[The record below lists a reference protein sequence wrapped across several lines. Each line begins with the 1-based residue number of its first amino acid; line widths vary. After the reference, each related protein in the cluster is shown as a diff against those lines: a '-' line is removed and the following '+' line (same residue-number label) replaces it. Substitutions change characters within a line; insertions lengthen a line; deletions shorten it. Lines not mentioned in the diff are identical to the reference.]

1 MRFVET
7 RGNDGSHAESVSFSD
22 AILSPLASFGGI
34 YSPETLPRL
43 DQDFLESQLSASYKS
58 LALSLIALLGIDI
71 DSHTLQQAVDLYD
84 RFDNSDHPVPVV
96 RLHDNLYISEL

>member
-58 LALSLIALLGIDI
+58 LALSYRRKTIKNYNIWRGLVFVSILPVFVFWLGH
-71 DSHTLQQAVDLYD
+71 STHLCL
-84 RFDNSDHPVPVV
+84 R
-96 RLHDNLYISEL
+96 